1 MVEEGKPILWNP
13 SKCIS
18 WMVWVFTYEFSELWR
33 RRIWL
38 KRRRD
43 SPPPKEDRCN
53 LFSRWSYTD
62 RPCRWLKK
70 NKLSLERL
78 KIDAVCKQFL
88 RLKLEEQRLE
98 GINYPY
104 KHASNIRNDD
114 MIVSKWIAKKEI
126 AFAIRSPVRRRIWQ
140 NWSTSMLFHFDLSNC
155 NDRIRNGQKGNFS
168 SQTIRG
174 LALNSVASGYNPV
187 LHSFCKQPPWYRFP
201 KIRPSHTWTITHA
214 RLEFK
219 KCKTRIMNLIQLWV
233 SKYLIP
239 IIRSPMLLRL
249 RLPMRNS

>member
-98 GINYPY
+98 EINYPY

-140 NWSTSMLFHFDLSNC
+140 NWSTSLIFHTTLTYLIAMIGFGMGKKAISLPKLYEDWLWIPLPLAIIQFYTRFVSS
-155 NDRIRNGQKGNFS
+155 RRAVISFS
-168 SQTIRG
+168 K
-174 LALNSVASGYNPV
+174 NPA
-187 LHSFCKQPPWYRFP
+187 
-201 KIRPSHTWTITHA
+201 ITH
-214 RLEFK
+214 LNDH
-219 KCKTRIMNLIQLWV
+219 TRSFRV
-233 SKYLIP
+233 
-239 IIRSPMLLRL
+239 
-249 RLPMRNS
+249 